1 MHQIVFLD
9 RASLRAKIK
18 QPSFPH
24 EWIDFDFTDP
34 DQLVERVRG
43 ADIAITN
50 KVPFREAALAQ
61 LPELKFIAVAATG
74 FDIVDVESCRRRGIA
89 VSNVRNYSPHS
100 VPEHALMLML
110 TLRRNLLS
118 LRSAVHE
125 GAWQRTKQF
134 CILDYP
140 IGELHGATLGL
151 IGYGGLAR
159 AVERL
164 ARAFGM
170 KIIIA
175 ERKGARNV
183 REGRHS
189 FEAVLR
195 ESDIVS
201 LHAPL
206 IPETRAMIG
215 AAELRIMKPDA
226 ILLNTGRG
234 GLVDE
239 HALADALRN
248 GIIGGAGVDVL
259 SREPPTEGNPLLE
272 IDQPNF
278 ILTPHIAWASHE
290 AMQTLADQL
299 IENIESFVHGEP
311 RNLVT

>member
-1 MHQIVFLD
+1 MHRIVFLD

-24 EWIDFDFTDP
+24 EWIDFDSTDP

-50 KVPFREAALAQ
+50 KVPFREATLAQ
-61 LPELKFIAVAATG
+61 LPELKFIAVSATG
-74 FDIVDVESCRRRGIA
+74 FDIVDIESCRRRGIA

-110 TLRRNLLS
+110 TLRRNLLN
-118 LRSAVHE
+118 LRRAVQG

-134 CILDYP
+134 CILDHP

-151 IGYGGLAR
+151 IGYGSLAR
-159 AVERL
+159 GVEQL

-170 KIIIA
+170 NIIIA
-175 ERKGARNV
+175 ERQGAQDVRKGR
-183 REGRHS
+183 RS

-206 IPETRAMIG
+206 TPETRAMIS
-215 AAELRIMKPDA
+215 AAELRMMKPDA
-226 ILLNTGRG
+226 ILINTGRG

-239 HALADALRN
+239 NALADAIRK

-259 SREPPTEGNPLLE
+259 SHEPPTEGNPLLDL
-272 IDQPNF
+272 DQSNF
-278 ILTPHIAWASHE
+278 ILTPHVAWASDE

-299 IENIESFVHGEP
+299 IENIEAFVRGEP